1 MAYTGARNKS
11 YPCIKLILS
20 FIPSKSCAIPD
31 PRNEWLYLT
40 GQADLSSGIS
50 RQVSKYS
57 GEGFLQ
63 DLPPLKTG
71 RKEHACSGY
80 YNEEDNFVLLV
91 AGGTEDHNYLTS
103 TEIFEVGA
111 SSEWEEVSPLPSRLY
126 EARAATV
133 NNNIYLLGWYS
144 VNLSSQIRCSQ
155 RDTL

>member
-1 MAYTGARNKS
+1 MAYTGAHNKCYS
-11 YPCIKLILS
+11 CIKLILS
-20 FIPSKSCAIPD
+20 LIPSTIKDS
-31 PRNEWLYLT
+31 RNEWLYLT

-91 AGGTEDHNYLTS
+91 AGGMEDSGKLRQNGPK
-103 TEIFEVGA
+103 TEIK
-111 SSEWEEVSPLPSRLY
+111 
-126 EARAATV
+126 
-133 NNNIYLLGWYS
+133 I
-144 VNLSSQIRCSQ
+144 NL
-155 RDTL
+155 